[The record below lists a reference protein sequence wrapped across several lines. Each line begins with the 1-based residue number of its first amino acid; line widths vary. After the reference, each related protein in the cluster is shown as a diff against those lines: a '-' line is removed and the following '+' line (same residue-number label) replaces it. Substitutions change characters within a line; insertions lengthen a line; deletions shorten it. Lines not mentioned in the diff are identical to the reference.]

1 MRVVVFD
8 VHGNCCLHPGKSV
21 EHYTDYPRLKA
32 GRRFRLTDSRR
43 HAIRRDVCGKPV
55 SSLAF
60 FSFPNTVSSNGN
72 FAGRAAESALLIP
85 SSPSICANLGSSR
98 STAPLRNSCTVSP
111 HLALFWFIAYAT
123 AVTMLDPIGRWFGK
137 PRTPAKHAFDQET
150 EQLLR
155 RKRWIESEQ
164 LANLATVERLIANNE
179 RWRQRLLEHNRK
191 LNRQLEKCRVD
202 FEKAT
207 TPAQATAAQRRFR
220 QCQKLRQ
227 TNLSKLARVKQTEEK
242 VLHSAR
248 RNAIEH
254 LGMVKRLEARK
265 GYRKLLRKRERAAS
279 GGLGLW
285 GTLGMILFINDFQK
299 MAHGIDKLAKKK

>member
-1 MRVVVFD
+1 M
-8 VHGNCCLHPGKSV
+8 NKSPIQ
-21 EHYTDYPRLKA
+21 TIDQ
-32 GRRFRLTDSRR
+32 
-43 HAIRRDVCGKPV
+43 IRRQLATSILQGPKPPPDEMVLLSPAYQDVWR
-55 SSLAF
+55 
-60 FSFPNTVSSNGN
+60 TNG
-72 FAGRAAESALLIP
+72 EIP
-85 SSPSICANLGSSR
+85 AD
-98 STAPLRNSCTVSP
+98 
-111 HLALFWFIAYAT
+111 AT

-137 PRTPAKHAFDQET
+137 PRTPAEHAFDQET

-227 TNLSKLARVKQTEEK
+227 TNLSKLARVRQTEQK

-248 RNAIEH
+248 RNAIEY